1 MPTTI
6 ELLDRLEELLKEGLS
21 EEKAKEFKSVIVKLF
36 ENSSKEI
43 EKDLLP
49 ILEDKLETKLKNELT
64 TKQDAYEIK
73 NEIEKVKVEIERV
86 RREME
91 QMKTDLLKW
100 IIGLFIAQTTFITGL
115 VFAIIKL
122 VLQK

>member
-49 ILEDKLETKLKNELT
+49 ILEEKLETKLKNELT

-73 NEIEKVKVEIERV
+73 NEIEKIKVEIERV

>member
-49 ILEDKLETKLKNELT
+49 ILEDKLKTKLKNELT

>member
-6 ELLDRLEELLKEGLS
+6 ELPDRLEELLKEGLS

-49 ILEDKLETKLKNELT
+49 ILEDKLETKLKSELA
-64 TKQDAYEIK
+64 TKQDTYEIK
-73 NEIEKVKVEIERV
+73 NEIEKVKVEIEKV

-100 IIGLFIAQTTFITGL
+100 VIGLFIAQTTFITGL

-122 VLQK
+122 ILQK

>member
-1 MPTTI
+1 MPTTT
-6 ELLDRLEELLKEGLS
+6 EL
-21 EEKAKEFKSVIVKLF
+21 A
-36 ENSSKEI
+36 
-43 EKDLLP
+43 
-49 ILEDKLETKLKNELT
+49 

-73 NEIEKVKVEIERV
+73 NEIEKIKVEIEKV

-100 IIGLFIAQTTFITGL
+100 VIGLFIAQTTFIAGL